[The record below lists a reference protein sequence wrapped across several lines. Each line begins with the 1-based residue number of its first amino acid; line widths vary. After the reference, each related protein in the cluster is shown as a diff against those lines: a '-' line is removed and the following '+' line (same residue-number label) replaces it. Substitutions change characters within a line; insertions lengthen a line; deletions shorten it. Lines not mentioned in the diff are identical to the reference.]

1 MKITDLNKV
10 YELANDLK
18 LYENSIKALDKMNY
32 IDELEQN
39 DGMDYITFLNVP
51 VRVRDMNEDMFYNL
65 LKVHMD
71 IMKRLYEN
79 TKNDLKSFGV
89 RL

>member
-1 MKITDLNKV
+1 M
-10 YELANDLK
+10 A
-18 LYENSIKALDKMNY
+18 
-32 IDELEQN
+32 
-39 DGMDYITFLNVP
+39 YITFLNVP

>member
-1 MKITDLNKV
+1 MKITDINKA

-18 LYENSIKALDKMNY
+18 LYENYIKVLDKMNY
-32 IDELEQN
+32 IDEFEQN
-39 DGMDYITFLNVP
+39 DGMSYITFLHVP
-51 VRVRDMNEDMFYNL
+51 VRVRDMNEDMFYDL
-65 LKVHMD
+65 LKVYQD

>member
-1 MKITDLNKV
+1 MKITDINKA

-18 LYENSIKALDKMNY
+18 LYENYIKVLDKMNY

-39 DGMDYITFLNVP
+39 DGMAYITFLNVP
-51 VRVRDMNEDMFYNL
+51 VRVRDMNEDMFYDL
-65 LKVHMD
+65 LKVYQD
-71 IMKRLYEN
+71 IMKCLYEN